1 MEDECVCGLFMEDEF
16 GCAVYL
22 WLMNVCDV
30 FMEMN
35 VGVWFV
41 YGGLVMGIGDHF
53 IIDYW
58 GYFNER

>member
-1 MEDECVCGLFMEDEF
+1 MFMEDEF